1 MTLVDGASPG
11 ASMGAFSP
19 NECLLR
25 DAAAMERPQYLSEI
39 DLIRDLPEAEQ
50 LFLERNSV
58 HRRYS
63 RATVIHAPGDPG
75 TAVSFVISGRVK
87 IYNLSAC
94 GKEII
99 YRFCTPNSFFGIA
112 EIFGGEVREVFAE
125 AVEDT
130 EVMSTDKKHLEDL
143 IQRNPPLALA
153 VIRILGSRIR
163 QAHSA
168 IQGFVFCDA
177 RTRLAQLLLKLAQ
190 INGVD
195 GTDGSITLRN
205 RFTHQELADM
215 IGAIRQTVTENIN
228 YLKHHDYVRIV
239 GERIVL
245 LDPIRLKKIIED

>member
-1 MTLVDGASPG
+1 MTLANGTVRGD
-11 ASMGAFSP
+11 SMGSVLAH
-19 NECLLR
+19 EYLLR
-25 DAAAMERPQYLSEI
+25 NSAMEKQPLSLNEN
-39 DLIRDLPEAEQ
+39 DLVRQLPEDER

-58 HRRYS
+58 RRHYP

-75 TAVSFVISGRVK
+75 TAVNFLLRGRVK
-87 IYNLSAC
+87 IYSLSAC

-190 INGVD
+190 INGVN
-195 GTDGSITLRN
+195 GADGSITLHN

-228 YLKHHDYVRIV
+228 YLKHHGYVRIV

-245 LDPIRLKKIIED
+245 ADPARLKKIIED

>member
-1 MTLVDGASPG
+1 MTFDDVAVRGD
-11 ASMGAFSP
+11 SMGSVMAH
-19 NECLLR
+19 ECLLR
-25 DAAAMERPQYLSEI
+25 TSSMEKQPLSLNEN
-39 DLIRDLPEAEQ
+39 DLIGQLPEDER

-58 HRRYS
+58 RRHYP
-63 RATVIHAPGDPG
+63 RGTVIHAPGDPG
-75 TAVSFVISGRVK
+75 TSVSFLLGGRVK
-87 IYNLSAC
+87 IYSLSAC

-130 EVMSTDKKHLEDL
+130 EVMSTDKKHIEDL
-143 IQRNPPLALA
+143 IQRNPSLALA

-190 INGVD
+190 INGLHNDD
-195 GTDGSITLRN
+195 GTVTLRN

-228 YLKHHDYVRIV
+228 YLKHHGYVRIA

-245 LDPIRLKKIIED
+245 VNPARLKKIID

>member
-1 MTLVDGASPG
+1 MTFDGGVAG
-11 ASMGAFSP
+11 GDSMGSVHAHDYP
-19 NECLLR
+19 MR
-25 DAAAMERPQYLSEI
+25 DSAMEAQLSLNEI
-39 DLIRDLPEAEQ
+39 ELVRLLPESER
-50 LFLERNSV
+50 LFLERNSLR
-58 HRRYS
+58 RRYP
-63 RATVIHAPGDPG
+63 RTTIIHAPGDPG
-75 TAVSFVISGRVK
+75 TTVSFVLAGRVK
-87 IYNLSAC
+87 IYNLSGC

-112 EIFGGEVREVFAE
+112 DIFGGEVREVFAE

-130 EVMSTDKKHLEDL
+130 EVMTTDKKYLEEL

-177 RTRLAQLLLKLAQ
+177 RTRLAQLLVKLAQ
-190 INGVD
+190 INGTEGSD
-195 GTDGSITLRN
+195 GTITLHN

-228 YLKHHDYVRIV
+228 YLKHHGYVRIAK
-239 GERIVL
+239 ERITL
-245 LDPIRLKKIIED
+245 LDPARLRELIEA